1 MKSPLLAVLL
11 IVNLLACPLRCLPCG
26 ATAVADEQPATT
38 QCHGCCHDDAASTQ
52 EQREQSSPCS
62 DGCGMHDCICEGAVV
77 EISGPHLPADVPL
90 EWLVLNDVLSGF
102 SFRSNTLLPRSSAVV
117 SGRHSCGR
125 DVRVA
130 HQSWLI

>member
-1 MKSPLLAVLL
+1 MKPPLLAVLL

-26 ATAVADEQPATT
+26 ATAVADEQPVTT

-52 EQREQSSPCS
+52 EQREQSSPCD

-77 EISGPHLPADVPL
+77 EVNEPLLPADVRL
-90 EWLVLNDVLSGF
+90 EWLVHDDVPGGF
-102 SFRSNTLLPRSSAVV
+102 SSRSNTFLWRSTAVV
-117 SGRHSCGR
+117 CGR